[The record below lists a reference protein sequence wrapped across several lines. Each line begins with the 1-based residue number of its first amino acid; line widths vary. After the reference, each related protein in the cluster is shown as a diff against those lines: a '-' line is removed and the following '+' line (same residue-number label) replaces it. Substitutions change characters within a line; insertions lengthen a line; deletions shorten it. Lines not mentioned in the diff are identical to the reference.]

1 MKKRINQNFCLPTQ
15 TLQPRERVREIFFL
29 AADVEMIELDN
40 KKNLAFFQ
48 RLKSF

>member
-1 MKKRINQNFCLPTQ
+1 LFANSNIAA
-15 TLQPRERVREIFFL
+15 PRESERDIFL